1 VCLKSAGG
9 MVEWWNGAC
18 SFILV
23 SSVSIFFHTCVIFV
37 CVTFLCALLTPY
49 PLPSAAHVS
58 THTRARAHTHT
69 HKLYAQLAPPLH
81 CIIYIYIYIYMQVCV
96 CVCVYCVG
104 AGHTRARVRRLTSCP
119 RGRQSFIDTN
129 RGGGSGGG
137 GGGGVS
143 KTCSM
148 DLRHVL
154 CMGQAKTCSKTCSMH
169 GVCMCESKT
178 CSVHGACVWS

>member
-1 VCLKSAGG
+1 
-9 MVEWWNGAC
+9 M
-18 SFILV
+18 
-23 SSVSIFFHTCVIFV
+23 FFHTSVICVHLLSYLCHLCLRDLLV
-37 CVTFLCALLTPY
+37 CP
-49 PLPSAAHVS
+49 PHSLPSSFCGPRKH
-58 THTRARAHTHT
+58 THARARAHTHT
-69 HKLYAQLAPPLH
+69 QTVCPACPSLALYN
-81 CIIYIYIYIYMQVCV
+81 IYIYIYMQVCV